1 MEKYRDRFLRCM
13 HTYSIAG
20 RLYIYKVIPEDLYH
34 QIDRNLIPENGAN
47 EKLYLHLRSN
57 ATSDTI
63 HHLCDVMTGQGDYP
77 LMKELGEDMKKDV
90 DLPPSSKINNR
101 DFPNQNLCICVQL

>member
-13 HTYSIAG
+13 HTCSIAVG
-20 RLYIYKVIPEDLYH
+20 LYIFKVIPEGLYN
-34 QIDRNLIPENGAN
+34 QIDQKLITGNEANG
-47 EKLYLHLRSN
+47 KLYLHLRSN

-63 HHLCDVMTGQGDYP
+63 HHLCDVMTGQNEYP

-90 DLPPSSKINNR
+90 DLPPSSKLKNGDN
-101 DFPNQNLCICVQL
+101 F

>member
-1 MEKYRDRFLRCM
+1 MEKYRDRFLRCV
-13 HTYSIAG
+13 HTYSIADK
-20 RLYIYKVIPEDLYH
+20 LYIFKVIPEGLYH
-34 QIDRNLIPENGAN
+34 QIDQKLITGSEAN

-63 HHLCDVMTGQGDYP
+63 HHLCDVMTGQNAYP

-90 DLPPSSKINNR
+90 ELPPSSK
-101 DFPNQNLCICVQL
+101 LKK

>member
-1 MEKYRDRFLRCM
+1 MEKYRDEFLECM

-20 RLYIYKVIPEDLYH
+20 RLRIYKVIPEGLYH
-34 QIDRNLIPENGAN
+34 QIDQKLITGSEAN
-47 EKLYLHLRSN
+47 EKLFLHLRSN

-63 HHLCDVMTGQGDYP
+63 HHLCDVMTGQNEYP

-90 DLPPSSKINNR
+90 DLPLSSKLKNCDI
-101 DFPNQNLCICVQL
+101 F